1 MAMTVVAVVF
11 PMGGKWFVHRGV
23 GNTVLPT
30 RGGASRGGQY
40 SVANVS
46 VGDVIKK
53 PAVERKREGDNPY
66 TGEEPSNSHT

>member
-1 MAMTVVAVVF
+1 MAMAMVAVVF
-11 PMGGKWFVHRGV
+11 PMGGKRLVHRGV

-30 RGGASRGGQY
+30 RGGASRWGQY

-53 PAVERKREGDNPY
+53 PAVVRKRG
-66 TGEEPSNSHT
+66 GG